1 MEMATGSSLGS
12 FLWESLAFSGVRALA
27 AEACS
32 DETFTQSR
40 KQMEKQCNFC
50 RYLVLLKTFQTF
62 IPEHKSCLQ
71 QHGPPTL
78 LPTCHLLTIQS
89 FTALWQGSSIYWGN
103 MKQLEFNDPENPFV
117 HFLSLSMDFLQLIP
131 TSPSH
136 LYNTKTLL
144 VESTSTGT
152 EGGTLNKQV
161 TLVSTKDI

>member
-12 FLWESLAFSGVRALA
+12 FLWKSLAFSGVRALA

-32 DETFTQSR
+32 DETFTQSG
-40 KQMEKQCNFC
+40 KQMEKQCNIC

-103 MKQLEFNDPENPFV
+103 MKQLILKKPFV
-117 HFLSLSMDFLQLIP
+117 HSLSLSMDLLQLIP

-136 LYNTKTLL
+136 LHNTKTLL

-152 EGGTLNKQV
+152 EAGTLNKQV
-161 TLVSTKDI
+161 ILVSTKDI